1 MVNAVLKYVLLPSP
15 SQNSLTTKRKPRSFL
30 QGRQGIQGNVGT
42 LWAVDKDTVRAA
54 IEPEAEKLIAGIIGD
69 TSTTVNDDP
78 RSVEL
83 KDLESRVSTLEFL
96 VSKLMQPADMSSG
109 LTDQSSASR
118 RRLR

>member
-1 MVNAVLKYVLLPSP
+1 M
-15 SQNSLTTKRKPRSFL
+15 
-30 QGRQGIQGNVGT
+30 
-42 LWAVDKDTVRAA
+42 RAA

-96 VSKLMQPADMSSG
+96 VSKLMQPAGMSSG